1 MSEEAETEDAK
12 MRKGEEAQSKRN
24 ESKLGPK
31 EVFPDGTNSKDPK
44 HESKS
49 PPSKSSP
56 SQERVIEKLYVPS
69 ITELNL
75 IRMSMHHLEK
85 MMVMPCFASLAIG
98 CFVRIG
104 IGQNGNE
111 IYVAA
116 QILDVC
122 ETSNVYMVG
131 STRTNKAFEVR
142 IEKEYKVFRFE
153 FVSDEDI
160 NGSEYHQW
168 LKTHIDT
175 KDPFP
180 TKELVK
186 QKQRDIRGGMTYEYN
201 PQEIERAVNQGKG

>member
-1 MSEEAETEDAK
+1 MITLPRKEAKKRKNEEAETEKAKRRKTKKAKRKETEKAERRKTEEAETEEAKKKKSEEAETEDAK
-12 MRKGEEAQSKRN
+12 KRKGEEAQSERN

-31 EVFPDGTNSKDPK
+31 EVFLDGTNSKDPK

-75 IRMSMHHLEK
+75 IRMSRHHLEK

-131 STRTNKAFEVR
+131 STRTNKVCIKMSGFL
-142 IEKEYKVFRFE
+142 Y
-153 FVSDEDI
+153 S
-160 NGSEYHQW
+160 NW
-168 LKTHIDT
+168 
-175 KDPFP
+175 
-180 TKELVK
+180 
-186 QKQRDIRGGMTYEYN
+186 N
-201 PQEIERAVNQGKG
+201 